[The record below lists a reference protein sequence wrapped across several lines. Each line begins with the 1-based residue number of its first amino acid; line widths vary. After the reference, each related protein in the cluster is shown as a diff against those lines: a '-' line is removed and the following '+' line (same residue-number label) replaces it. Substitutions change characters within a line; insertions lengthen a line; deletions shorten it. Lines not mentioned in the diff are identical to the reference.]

1 MKKETKKEHKKFEDE
16 KTEIDFDIGKLGLG
30 GLFKGIEKL
39 VDLAERV
46 EQAGGEIK
54 KSGTIKGLGGRDDVR
69 GVYGFTIR
77 TGLGQKT
84 RVEPFGNIKK
94 TKTGPRVS
102 ETREPIIDVFD
113 EKNHVLVIVE
123 LPGIDEKSIKID
135 LKKPARPA
143 GGDIL
148 LLEAESKERK
158 YVKEIL
164 LPAQI
169 DLESREM
176 SFKNGL
182 LELKFKKTA

>member
-1 MKKETKKEHKKFEDE
+1 MKQETKKEYKKSGDE
-16 KTEIDFDIGKLGLG
+16 KTEIDLGVGKLSLG
-30 GLFKGIEKL
+30 SLFKGIEKL

-46 EQAGGEIK
+46 ERAGGEIK

-102 ETREPIIDVFD
+102 ETREPLIDVFD
-113 EKNHVLVIVE
+113 EKDHVLVIVE
-123 LPGIDEKSIKID
+123 LPGVDEKSIKLD
-135 LKKPARPA
+135 LKGTE
-143 GGDIL
+143 GGVL
-148 LLEAESKERK
+148 LLEAENKERK

-169 DLESREM
+169 NPESRET

-182 LELKFKKTA
+182 LELKFKKTR

>member
-1 MKKETKKEHKKFEDE
+1 MKQETKKEHKGSGNE
-16 KTEIDFDIGKLGLG
+16 KAEFDLGIGEFSLG

-54 KSGTIKGLGGRDDVR
+54 KSGAIKGLGGRDDVR

-102 ETREPIIDVFD
+102 ETREPLIDVFD

-123 LPGIDEKSIKID
+123 LPGVDEKSIKIN
-135 LKKPARPA
+135 LKK
-143 GGDIL
+143 DIL
-148 LLEAESKERK
+148 LLETESKERK

-164 LPAQI
+164 LPAKV
-169 DLESREM
+169 DFESREM
-176 SFKNGL
+176 NFKNGL
-182 LELKFKKTA
+182 LELKFKKTTQS